1 MMEAGVAEPGREDV
15 RDAVEGTG
23 AVPSRRLYTET
34 AGSEA
39 D

>member
-1 MMEAGVAEPGREDV
+1 MEAGVAEPGREDV

-23 AVPSRRLYTET
+23 AVPSRRMYTET

>member
-1 MMEAGVAEPGREDV
+1 MEAEVDEPRREDV
-15 RDAVEGTG
+15 RDPVEGTG
-23 AVPSRRLYTET
+23 AVPSRRMYTET